1 MDCRNLQES
10 LRETM
15 RSGEICKFLGKMMQ
29 EGEAIVLGGRMCYAC
44 VIDIKGGR
52 AMGEKRRQGPF
63 DFNSDG
69 QRDFWERLVE
79 RKWYEVFQ
87 ENFWSKPSK
96 PATPI
101 CPGYE
106 EEEETAPNEISPEDM
121 AFIIELQRK
130 SREEQERRDRMY
142 KQSPDLPFAYYT
154 FCQVRFPPSPKIR
167 YYRTSD
173 LKIEVGDRVLVPKGT
188 DDVPTVGEVIAVQQC
203 NTYSAPAPVEQ
214 TKEIIK
220 KVVRRPWE

>member
-1 MDCRNLQES
+1 
-10 LRETM
+10 
-15 RSGEICKFLGKMMQ
+15 
-29 EGEAIVLGGRMCYAC
+29 
-44 VIDIKGGR
+44 
-52 AMGEKRRQGPF
+52 MGEKRPQGPF

-69 QRDFWERLVE
+69 QRDFWERRVE

-87 ENFWSKPSK
+87 ENFWSKPSE
-96 PATPI
+96 PMPPI
-101 CPGYE
+101 CPVYE
-106 EEEETAPNEISPEDM
+106 EEEETVPHEISPEDM
-121 AFIIELQRK
+121 VFIIELQRK

-154 FCQVRFPPSPKIR
+154 FCQVRFPPAPKIR

-173 LKIEVGDRVLVPKGT
+173 LKIEVGDHVLVPKGT

-203 NTYSAPAPVEQ
+203 NTYSAPAPIEQ

-220 KVVRRPWE
+220 KVVRRQWE